1 MGRSVVAL
9 GFENV
14 NQYPW
19 KATQDYINKNERKQS
34 EDVQVKDGFIAKPLS
49 IDLNVKKYMSFC
61 VILLCVNIVII
72 TSSLVNLRYQL
83 RSSKTSTKYILYK
96 IQYRVSSTT

>member
-1 MGRSVVAL
+1 MGRSVVSL

-49 IDLNVKKYMSFC
+49 IDLNV
-61 VILLCVNIVII
+61 
-72 TSSLVNLRYQL
+72 
-83 RSSKTSTKYILYK
+83 
-96 IQYRVSSTT
+96 